1 MSYQCSRRAEC
12 RTYEAHPELCFLNM
26 TKKERTENGGVCPV
40 QWEYTIIEHINPF
53 DLPDGLVR
61 KLLKGEAVRGISL

>member
-12 RTYEAHPELCFLNM
+12 RTYEAHPELCLLNM
-26 TKKERTENGGVCPV
+26 SEQRRRELGGVCPV
-40 QWEYTIIEHINPF
+40 QNEYEIIENIDPF